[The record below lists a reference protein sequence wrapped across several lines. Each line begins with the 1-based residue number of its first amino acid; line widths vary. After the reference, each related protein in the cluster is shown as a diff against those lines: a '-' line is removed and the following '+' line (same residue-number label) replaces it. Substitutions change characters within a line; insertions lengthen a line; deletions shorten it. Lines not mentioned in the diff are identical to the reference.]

1 MALKHYA
8 SLSFNEIILESNSDL
23 KTKNFL
29 WGRNVYA
36 CQVVILTYLN
46 FLHRKHVLNSDYV
59 HLILKKIWVGTP
71 FLISGRKA
79 TGSGISQFQV
89 AYRGLSVT
97 SSLCEHDMQSS
108 TLEQIKLPKFHAH

>member
-46 FLHRKHVLNSDYV
+46 FYIENM
-59 HLILKKIWVGTP
+59 
-71 FLISGRKA
+71 F
-79 TGSGISQFQV
+79 
-89 AYRGLSVT
+89 
-97 SSLCEHDMQSS
+97 
-108 TLEQIKLPKFHAH
+108 